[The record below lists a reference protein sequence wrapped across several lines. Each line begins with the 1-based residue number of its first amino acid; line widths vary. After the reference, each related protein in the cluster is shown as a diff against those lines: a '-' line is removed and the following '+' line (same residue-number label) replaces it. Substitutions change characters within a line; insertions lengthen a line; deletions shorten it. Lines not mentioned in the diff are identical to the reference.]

1 MFMKTFIAF
10 FLLQAWFVNAAAIYE
25 RKQDNATT
33 TLQFNKLK
41 DSGLLDNMDK
51 DHLVDQIKG
60 MKANAVIAKI
70 VTTDKFKQ
78 LKKAAD
84 KKNKKNTKAKQTN
97 AQKMQATG
105 LLSKLKELPG
115 KNVQAK
121 LSKMSGKT
129 LLVKIAQSQAF
140 KEAVF
145 QAKQDK
151 KKQDAKMKADQKK
164 GKKPTIVKIIK
175 SDQGKPTATIMSV
188 KGGPAITLALAPIGV
203 KTTFAGKVFT
213 ARPTATFTTSTTAA
227 KDNGASGLTALSGS
241 LISKLVAVGGGAF
254 AGALLVL

>member
-1 MFMKTFIAF
+1 MFIKTFIAF
-10 FLLQAWFVNAAAIYE
+10 FLLQAWIINAAAIYD

-60 MKANAVIAKI
+60 MKANTVIAKI
-70 VTTDKFKQ
+70 VTTNKFKQ
-78 LKKAAD
+78 LKTAAD
-84 KKNKKNTKAKQTN
+84 KKNKKNSKAKQTN

-105 LLSKLKELPG
+105 LLNKLKEFPG
-115 KNVQAK
+115 KNLQAK
-121 LSKMSGKT
+121 LDKMSAQT

-145 QAKQDK
+145 QAKADK
-151 KKQDAKMKADQKK
+151 KAQDAKTKADQKA
-164 GKKPTIVKIIK
+164 GKKPTVVKIIQ
-175 SDQGKPTATIMSV
+175 SDKGVPTATIMSI
-188 KGGPAITLALAPIGV
+188 KGGPAITLAKVGP
-203 KTTFAGKVFT
+203 KTTFAGKVYT
-213 ARPTATFTTSTTAA
+213 AKPTATFTSSTAAA
-227 KDNGASGLTALSGS
+227 KDNSASGLTFLSGS